1 MNRAKLHEEIR
12 KHIRELY
19 AGGWVS
25 DALVEDT
32 IAAAIGDEHRPLIRR
47 IHHDEFKVFGP

>member
-1 MNRAKLHEEIR
+1 MTRQSIERQIIDR
-12 KHIRELY
+12 IRELY

-47 IHHDEFKVFGP
+47 IHADEFKSFPP